1 MTALASAATKHHRH
15 RTQQRQTAQGGAAA
29 GLGQLSGLLPRSHLT
44 EESAIQINLSN
55 ETARLPIYPGVAPEP
70 NHPGQTEKCGTSYW
84 TPPTLGWRTT
94 SA

>member
-1 MTALASAATKHHRH
+1 MTALASAATKHRH

-84 TPPTLGWRTT
+84 TPLTLGWRTT